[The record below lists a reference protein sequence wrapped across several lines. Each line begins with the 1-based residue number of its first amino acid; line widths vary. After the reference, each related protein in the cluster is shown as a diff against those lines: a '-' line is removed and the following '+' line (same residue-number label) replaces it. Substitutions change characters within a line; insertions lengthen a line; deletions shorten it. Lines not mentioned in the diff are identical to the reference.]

1 MTMILLNS
9 DQAAGIRSQ
18 STGSARLDPVH
29 VGQGVYILPLA
40 ALTDL
45 AHATQHEALSALP
58 TGDPLAAVKAKLLEQ
73 LAAIRWGKC
82 QLFAYDGEAA
92 AYADAAIAVTTAK
105 IRALEESGS
114 TDPVNFKLTATAW
127 RSWTLTQLKAYGQA
141 IDAHI
146 QACFDNEA
154 AIAAQI
160 NTASDFD
167 ALNAI
172 DLEAGWP

>member
-1 MTMILLNS
+1 MAIILNEA
-9 DQAAGIRSQ
+9 QAAEVRGVYGIV
-18 STGSARLDPVH
+18 RLDPVLAVEGLYH
-29 VGQGVYILPLA
+29 LPDNLISELPDAGLDQYPTSADVLA
-40 ALTDL
+40 SAK
-45 AHATQHEALSALP
+45 AH
-58 TGDPLAAVKAKLLEQ
+58 LLGRI
-73 LAAIRWGKC
+73 AAIRWGRT

-127 RSWTLTQLKAYGQA
+127 RSWTLTDLKAYGAA
-141 IDAHI
+141 IDTHV

-154 AIAAQI
+154 AISSQIEAAV
-160 NTASDFD
+160 NLD
-167 ALNAI
+167 ALRAI